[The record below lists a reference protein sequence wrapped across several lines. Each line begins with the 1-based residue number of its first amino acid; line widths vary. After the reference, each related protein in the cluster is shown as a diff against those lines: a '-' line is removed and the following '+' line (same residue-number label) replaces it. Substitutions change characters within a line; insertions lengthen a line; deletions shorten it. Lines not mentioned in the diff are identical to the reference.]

1 MTPTEVQAIRI
12 MDLEAQ
18 VELLNEQVFY
28 LSAQLCQAEA
38 ELIGAGLRTT
48 VLPLAP

>member
-12 MDLEAQ
+12 MDLEAEK
-18 VELLNEQVFY
+18 ELLNEQVFY
-28 LSAQLCQAEA
+28 LTAALRQAEA
-38 ELIGAGLRTT
+38 DLIGAGLRTT